1 MSVID
6 KKADEIGPT
15 ELDADFTLD
24 LPKPDAI
31 GIPLEG
37 LGVLSELIKKL
48 DGLAWLCDVGEA

>member
-6 KKADEIGPT
+6 KKAEIGAT

-37 LGVLSELIKKL
+37 LEVLDELVRKLSGV
-48 DGLAWLCDVGEA
+48 AWLCDVGEA